1 MKLVKMNEKRIV
13 LTSLASLNLSI
24 QEARWREFPEFRA
37 LALKY
42 KFLKFMNHISL
53 PKIKSYLRLINNKGK
68 KCCKWKTCSNRSYL
82 KLPQNC

>member
-13 LTSLASLNLSI
+13 LTSLASLNLAI

-68 KCCKWKTCSNRSYL
+68 CCKWKTCSNRSYL

>member
-37 LALKY
+37 LALNLT
-42 KFLKFMNHISL
+42 FLNL
-53 PKIKSYLRLINNKGK
+53 
-68 KCCKWKTCSNRSYL
+68 
-82 KLPQNC
+82 